1 MPPKE
6 PAAIPRRDAVLSPA
20 AAAAAGIEP
29 PPAPA
34 AGDHLVMLGTG
45 GGPVLNRFNTQTAID
60 LVVAGVQ
67 YLIDCGAGAPRRIV
81 EAGMGFSNLRHVF
94 VTHHHLDHL
103 AGYPELL
110 VLGSSAREVDVW
122 GPPPIEALH
131 DGLVGAFAHSVELF
145 HGGAVPPSRFR
156 VHEVMLPERG
166 VATVMEDE
174 NLRVSATRVFHGAEV
189 RDAYAYRFD
198 VRRTGGSVVF
208 SGDTAGPNEQLIEL
222 ARDADILIHEVQLN
236 ARLDLILD
244 QVEPPRR
251 EALRRHLV
259 TTHTDVADLPRV
271 AKAANAKRLVMCHY
285 VPAFLPPTEF
295 LAEARKGAE
304 AVGYEREIVAPEDL
318 DVIVL

>member
-1 MPPKE
+1 MQSEE
-6 PAAIPRRDAVLSPA
+6 PSAIPRRDPILSPA
-20 AAAAAGIEP
+20 AAAAAGVEP
-29 PPAPA
+29 RPSTP

-60 LVVAGVQ
+60 LIVAGSQ

-81 EAGMGFSNLRHVF
+81 EAGMGFANLRHVF

-122 GPPPIEALH
+122 GPPPIGALH
-131 DGLVGAFAHSVELF
+131 EGLVGAFAHSVELF
-145 HGGAVPPSRFR
+145 DGRSELGSRYR
-156 VHEVMLPERG
+156 LHEVTLPEDG
-166 VATVMEDE
+166 IASVMEDD
-174 NLRVSATRVFHGAEV
+174 NARVSATRVFHGAEV

-198 VRRTGGSVVF
+198 VRRTGRSVVV

-244 QVEPPRR
+244 QVHASRR

-259 TTHTDVADLPRV
+259 TTHTDVADIPRV
-271 AKAANAKRLVMCHY
+271 ARAANVKRVVMCHY
-285 VPAFLPPTEF
+285 VPAFLPPEAF
-295 LAEARKGAE
+295 LSTACHAAG
-304 AVGYEREIVAPEDL
+304 AVGYEGEIVAPADL

>member
-1 MPPKE
+1 
-6 PAAIPRRDAVLSPA
+6 
-20 AAAAAGIEP
+20 
-29 PPAPA
+29 
-34 AGDHLVMLGTG
+34 VMLGTG
-45 GGPVLNRFNTQTAID
+45 GGPVLNRFKTQTAID
-60 LVVAGVQ
+60 LIVGGSQ
-67 YLIDCGAGAPRRIV
+67 YLIDCGAGVSRRIV
-81 EAGMGFSNLRHVF
+81 EAGMGFANLRHVF
-94 VTHHHLDHL
+94 VSHHHLDHL

-131 DGLVGAFAHSVELF
+131 DGLARAFAHSVELF
-145 HGGAVPPSRFR
+145 DGGPMLRSRYR
-156 VHEVMLPERG
+156 LHEVTLPERG
-166 VATVMEDE
+166 VAGVMEDE
-174 NLRVSATRVFHGAEV
+174 NLRVSATRVFHGTEV

-198 VRRTGGSVVF
+198 LRRTGRSVVF

-222 ARDADILIHEVQLN
+222 AREADVLIHEVQLN

-271 AKAANAKRLVMCHY
+271 AKAANVKRLVMCHY

-295 LAEARKGAE
+295 LTEARKAAE
-304 AVGYEREIVAPEDL
+304 AVGYEGEIVAPADL